1 MQVVSFDYS
10 GIESVVDFDAPFFVM
25 ASGTVFCTQSASPND
40 PTKFNSA
47 SNYYRCAFNLLAR
60 YSGGVWTTQNSQDE
74 LPSSDEPVDLAFDT
88 GELRIFTETVNFVD
102 TNTNNPK
109 LIITTNITGSE
120 AGNCTAIV
128 NGYAMINYTAYAQDP
143 LTGSPTPT
151 GIQKVP
157 NITVLGS

>member
-1 MQVVSFDYS
+1 MDFDYS
-10 GIESVVDFDAPFFVM
+10 GVEAIVDFDAPFFIM
-25 ASGTVFCTQSASPND
+25 ASGTIFCTQSASPND

-60 YSGGVWTTQNSQDE
+60 YNGGTWTTLNSQDE
-74 LPSSDEPVDLAFDT
+74 LPSADEPVDLAFDT
-88 GELRIFTETVNFVD
+88 GELRIFTETVGFQN
-102 TNTNNPK
+102 TNTNNPQ
-109 LIITTNITGSE
+109 LIVTTNLTGSE

-143 LTGSPTPT
+143 LTGSPTAT
-151 GIQKVP
+151 GIQNVP